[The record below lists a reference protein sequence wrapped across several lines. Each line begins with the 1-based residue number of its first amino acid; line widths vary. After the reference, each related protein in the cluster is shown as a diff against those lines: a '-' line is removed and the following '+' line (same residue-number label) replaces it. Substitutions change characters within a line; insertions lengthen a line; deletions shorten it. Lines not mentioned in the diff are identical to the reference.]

1 MDRKREKLL
10 TRIADTMKEL
20 ADCVNS
26 STPRLEVHRLVH
38 GCRVGSTLV
47 GYLGLPFKF
56 AQLEFLSKVNDLNK
70 GARADDTLETLIDRE
85 IEQNLAKKH
94 YSSSRS
100 LIRVKRSI
108 IMLSVMFE
116 QMVTRGGNSIVGAAS
131 KSYEKSFAAY
141 HGWATRTAV
150 FASLPA
156 LPTRAKLMKKL
167 HENEVSMTA
176 KMKSFVDSSAVIV
189 NYIDSLFHSRELGQ
203 QLLELI

>member
-1 MDRKREKLL
+1 MGFEDLCRSI
-10 TRIADTMKEL
+10 T
-20 ADCVNS
+20 
-26 STPRLEVHRLVH
+26 LVQ
-38 GCRVGSTLV
+38 GCRVGSTFV

-100 LIRVKRSI
+100 LIRVKRST

-116 QMVTRGGNSIVGAAS
+116 QMVTRGGNSIVGAVS
-131 KSYEKSFAAY
+131 KSYEKPFAAY

-156 LPTRAKLMKKL
+156 LPTRAKLM
-167 HENEVSMTA
+167 VA
-176 KMKSFVDSSAVIV
+176 
-189 NYIDSLFHSRELGQ
+189 
-203 QLLELI
+203 

>member
-1 MDRKREKLL
+1 M
-10 TRIADTMKEL
+10 
-20 ADCVNS
+20 ADCIKEVADCLNS
-26 STPRLEVHRLVH
+26 PNPSLEVHRLVH
-38 GCRVGSTLV
+38 YCRIGSTFV

-56 AQLEFLSKVNDLNK
+56 AQMEFLSKYLSKVNDLDK
-70 GARADDTLETLIDRE
+70 GARPDDTLETLIDRE
-85 IEQNLAKKH
+85 IQQNLAKKH

-108 IMLSVMFE
+108 VMLTVMFE
-116 QMVTRGGNSIVGAAS
+116 QMLTKGELNCGCGFKVIREVLCCIPWMGYQNCRLC
-131 KSYEKSFAAY
+131 FA
-141 HGWATRTAV
+141 
-150 FASLPA
+150 PA

>member
-1 MDRKREKLL
+1 MERKREKLL
-10 TRIADTMKEL
+10 TRMADCIKEV

-26 STPRLEVHRLVH
+26 PNPSLEVHRLVH
-38 GCRVGSTLV
+38 YCRIGSTFV
-47 GYLGLPFKF
+47 GYLGLPFKP
-56 AQLEFLSKVNDLNK
+56 
-70 GARADDTLETLIDRE
+70 DDTLETLIDRE
-85 IEQNLAKKH
+85 IQQNLAKKH

-108 IMLSVMFE
+108 VMLTVMFE
-116 QMVTRGGNSIVGAAS
+116 QMLTKGGNSIVGAVS